1 MKLLK
6 VVNKQFL
13 TFRADKKVYEFIGF
27 YEQKSVI
34 INKIM
39 KTMIRYQEK
48 NNIELDCHVLL

>member
-34 INKIM
+34 INRIM
-39 KTMIRYQEK
+39 KTVIRYQEE
-48 NNIELDCHVLL
+48 NNI